1 MRKAWTAISRAAA
14 VRDAARGWKGAGAI
28 DAATL
33 AAIQA
38 EYPDSRI
45 ALHRAWRVLVFV
57 LVSIAIG
64 AVFFGVFRG
73 VFRGAGEMLAACLV
87 FGAVL
92 AVATEMLRGSRLSG
106 GGGDAAAATWSS
118 GFLLAAAVIFLTD
131 RLHVESESAI
141 TLALASAALLGALAA
156 WRWGFWFFAA
166 AGSAA
171 FFFAMA
177 RQPFARTAWIVLSIL
192 AMAATY
198 RRFDRPAL
206 APPHRSGLA
215 AVFAVSAA
223 ALYAATNLYSFDML
237 AVERIRLSLSGG
249 ARLSAAGASPVRFA
263 AILAT
268 AAFPVVFLAWGIR
281 ARRTLLL
288 AIGIVAAALSV
299 ATFRN
304 YVRIGPRWAFLTA
317 CGAVLV
323 GAALWI
329 HRRLREAP
337 ARTWRGLTAD
347 PLYSE
352 AEGGVSPL
360 GALGAHLAAPAAPH
374 PPDHG
379 LSTGGGQFGGGGASG
394 EY

>member
-1 MRKAWTAISRAAA
+1 MKSAWAATSRAEA

-28 DAATL
+28 DAPAL

-38 EYPDSRI
+38 EYPEPRI

-57 LVSIAIG
+57 LVSIATG
-64 AVFFGVFRG
+64 AVFGVFHG
-73 VFRGAGEMLAACLV
+73 NDDILAPCLV
-87 FGAVL
+87 FGAAL
-92 AVATEMLRGSRLSG
+92 AVATEVLRGSRLSG
-106 GGGDAAAATWSS
+106 TGADAATASWAT
-118 GFLLAAAVIFLTD
+118 GFLLAAAAIFLTD
-131 RLHVESESAI
+131 RLHFESDDAV
-141 TLALASAALLGALAA
+141 TLVLAAAVLLGALAA

-166 AGSAA
+166 AAMGA
-171 FFFAMA
+171 FFFAVA
-177 RQPFARTAWIVLSIL
+177 RQPFARSAWIVLSIL

-198 RRFDRPAL
+198 RRLDRAAIAPA
-206 APPHRSGLA
+206 HRSGLA
-215 AVFAVSAA
+215 AVFAASAA

-237 AVERIRLSLSGG
+237 LVERIRLSLSGG
-249 ARLSAAGASPVRFA
+249 ARLSASGASPVRIV

-288 AIGIVAAALSV
+288 GIGIVSAALSV

-304 YVRIGPRWAFLTA
+304 EFPIGPRWAFLTA

-337 ARTWRGLTAD
+337 GRTWRGLTAE
-347 PLYSE
+347 PLYSD
-352 AEGGVSPL
+352 AEPGISPL
-360 GALGAHLAAPAAPH
+360 GALGAHFAGPAAPH
-374 PPDHG
+374 EPESG
-379 LSTGGGQFGGGGASG
+379 LATGGGEFGGGGASG
-394 EY
+394 QY